1 MKGCLKILK
10 NPINKPAAAI
20 KKKKKRSASMTMRQV
35 MKKKV
40 GRPKIIKRPAS
51 MVKSAT
57 RMAVFRKQR
66 SNVENVKAHERKKVE
81 NVRARARQAARS
93 EQRQVE
99 NVKARARQAARSG
112 LPYQSLH
119 SRLAEVADAAHA
131 AEVRSKEARD
141 QAAGAREVAGEAKEE
156 AVYARLV
163 VEEVRSDARTMAE
176 ENSKRITSLE
186 KQVEAGAETLRETV
200 ALTKKN
206 EERLNTDDRKRGDF
220 TPKSIRTHGF

>member
-57 RMAVFRKQR
+57 RKRVYRK
-66 SNVENVKAHERKKVE
+66 ERKK
-81 NVRARARQAARS
+81 
-93 EQRQVE
+93 VE
-99 NVKARARQAARSG
+99 NVKARARQAARREQKLVENVKARARLAARSG

-156 AVYARLV
+156 ARYARLV
-163 VEEVRSDARTMAE
+163 VEEVRSDAHDMAE
-176 ENSKRITSLE
+176 ESSKRITSLE
-186 KQVEAGAETLRETV
+186 KQVEAGAETLRDTV

-206 EERLNTDDRKRGDF
+206 EERLNTDDRKRCYF
-220 TPKSIRTHGF
+220 TPKSRRTH

>member
-57 RMAVFRKQR
+57 RKRVYQKQK
-66 SNVENVKAHERKKVE
+66 NMGNVKARDRKKVE
-81 NVRARARQAARS
+81 NVRARARQVARS

-156 AVYARLV
+156 ARYARLV
-163 VEEVRSDARTMAE
+163 VEEVRSDARDMAE
-176 ENSKRITSLE
+176 ESSKRITSLE

-206 EERLNTDDRKRGDF
+206 EERLNTDDRKRGYF

>member
-57 RMAVFRKQR
+57 RKRVYRK
-66 SNVENVKAHERKKVE
+66 ERKK
-81 NVRARARQAARS
+81 
-93 EQRQVE
+93 VE

-156 AVYARLV
+156 ARYARLV
-163 VEEVRSDARTMAE
+163 VEEVRSDAHDMAE
-176 ENSKRITSLE
+176 ESSKRITSLE

-200 ALTKKN
+200 ALTKNN
-206 EERLNTDDRKRGDF
+206 EERLNTDDRKRGYF

>member
-57 RMAVFRKQR
+57 RKRVYRK
-66 SNVENVKAHERKKVE
+66 ERKKVE
-81 NVRARARQAARS
+81 NVKARARQAARR
-93 EQRQVE
+93 EQKLVE

-156 AVYARLV
+156 ARYARLV
-163 VEEVRSDARTMAE
+163 VEEVRSDAHDMAE
-176 ENSKRITSLE
+176 ESSKRITSLE
-186 KQVEAGAETLRETV
+186 KQVEAGAETLRDTV

-206 EERLNTDDRKRGDF
+206 EERLNTDDRKRGYF
-220 TPKSIRTHGF
+220 TPRSRRTH

>member
-57 RMAVFRKQR
+57 RKRVYRK
-66 SNVENVKAHERKKVE
+66 ERKKVE
-81 NVRARARQAARS
+81 NVKARARQAARR
-93 EQRQVE
+93 EQKLVE

-156 AVYARLV
+156 ARYARLV
-163 VEEVRSDARTMAE
+163 VEEVRSDAHDMAE
-176 ENSKRITSLE
+176 ESSKRITSLE

-200 ALTKKN
+200 ALTKNN
-206 EERLNTDDRKRGDF
+206 EERLNTDDRKRGYF

>member
-57 RMAVFRKQR
+57 RKRVYRK
-66 SNVENVKAHERKKVE
+66 ERKKVE
-81 NVRARARQAARS
+81 NVKARARQAARR
-93 EQRQVE
+93 EQKLVE

-156 AVYARLV
+156 ARYARLV
-163 VEEVRSDARTMAE
+163 VEEVRSDARDMAE
-176 ENSKRITSLE
+176 ESSKRITSLE
-186 KQVEAGAETLRETV
+186 KQVEAGEETLRETV
-200 ALTKKN
+200 TLTKKN
-206 EERLNTDDRKRGDF
+206 EERLNTDDRKRGYF
-220 TPKSIRTHGF
+220 TPRPRRTPGF